1 MVFVASLLV
10 FGLIGGGLFALAVVR
25 NRLRD
30 EDEGAR
36 ELPPEVLISIA
47 RAHDAE
53 LARRAGDKLRSRGAE
68 I

>member
-1 MVFVASLLV
+1 MPILEAMVFVASLLV

-47 RAHDAE
+47 RAHDAV
-53 LARRAGDKLRSRGAE
+53 LARRAGGRL
-68 I
+68 